1 MDKKSVT
8 ETAAD
13 AAKVAVG
20 IAAMAVDALM
30 GADLAAGGN
39 RNGNDDA
46 APPETAEAGASDQPA
61 STIQEK
67 SGTSDT
73 RQPQDN
79 RRESSGDAAP
89 TSAGSP
95 DAPSAEA
102 QSSSGGININKAKF
116 DELVAMKHI
125 GRGRAKRIMANRP
138 FRSVEDLAS
147 LGIVPADTLA
157 EFRDR
162 LTV

>member
-30 GADLAAGGN
+30 GADRAADGN
-39 RNGNDDA
+39 RNGNGDA
-46 APPETAEAGASDQPA
+46 VPPETAEAGASDQP
-61 STIQEK
+61 SSNIQDK
-67 SGTSDT
+67 PGTSDT
-73 RQPQDN
+73 RQPQDSGP
-79 RRESSGDAAP
+79 ESSGDAAAAG
-89 TSAGSP
+89 AGSSDP
-95 DAPSAEA
+95 IGA
-102 QSSSGGININKAKF
+102 QAQGSSGGININKAKF
-116 DELVAMKHI
+116 DELVALKHI

-147 LGIVPADTLA
+147 QGIVPADTLA